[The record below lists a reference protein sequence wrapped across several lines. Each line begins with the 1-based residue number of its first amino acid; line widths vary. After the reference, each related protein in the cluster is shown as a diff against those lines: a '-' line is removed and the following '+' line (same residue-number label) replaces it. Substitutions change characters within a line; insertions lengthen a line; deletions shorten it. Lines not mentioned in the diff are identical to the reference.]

1 MPDNGDLPTVRRV
14 ITRYIK
20 FQCSSSLESFS
31 TSLLFGSMDKLLA
44 KLGIYSI
51 RITECVNSYDIH
63 KERSSKTVGQDSI
76 SHFHHFEVEIF
87 ENYPVHEIDFN
98 LTQINSSLSLY
109 KSNIFDNFNKIFS

>member
-1 MPDNGDLPTVRRV
+1 MPDNGDLPTVRWV

-20 FQCSSSLESFS
+20 FQCSSCLVLFS

-51 RITECVNSYDIH
+51 RIIECVNTCDIH
-63 KERSSKTVGQDSI
+63 KERSRKTVGQDSI

-87 ENYPVHEIDFN
+87 KNYPVH
-98 LTQINSSLSLY
+98 
-109 KSNIFDNFNKIFS
+109 